1 MINSKIHINTA
12 APENPEANLLIIY
25 TGGTVGMVY
34 DEKGALVPFDFQ
46 QILDKIPSLSR
57 YNLLLTVISF
67 VELIDSSNATPETW
81 QEIGDIINENYN
93 NYDGFVVLHGTDTM
107 AYSASAVSFMLQ
119 GLNKP
124 VVFTGAQLPIGAV
137 RTDAREN
144 LVTALEIAS
153 AKRTDGAPIVPE
165 VCIYFNYRL
174 LRGNRARKVQSVHFD
189 AFESNNYP
197 LLAEAGVE
205 ILFNEAFIRPY
216 QANSQLNYHRN
227 FSKQVLIL
235 KLFPGISQE
244 VVENMLN
251 VPGLK
256 GVVLETFGSGNAPT
270 FPWFIRA
277 LEKIIANGVV
287 VLNISQCHGGKVMQ
301 GRYGTSKLLEDIG
314 VLSGADMTTEAAM
327 TKTMLLLG
335 EDYSVNRLKSEFSVP
350 LCGEMAGD

>member
-1 MINSKIHINTA
+1 MVNSKVQINTA
-12 APENPEANLLIIY
+12 APDNPEANLLIIY

-34 DEKGALVPFDFQ
+34 DKMGALVPFDFQ

-57 YNLLLTVISF
+57 FNLLLTVISF
-67 VELIDSSNATPETW
+67 VELIDSSNATPESW
-81 QEIGDIINENYN
+81 QEIGDIINDNYN

-107 AYSASAVSFMLQ
+107 AFSASALSFMLQ

-144 LVTALEIAS
+144 LVAALEIAS
-153 AKRTDGAPIVPE
+153 AKRVDGTPMVPE

-205 ILFNEAFIRPY
+205 ILFNEAYIQPFK
-216 QANSQLNYHRN
+216 AENELNYCRS
-227 FSKQVLIL
+227 FSRKVMVL

-244 VVENMLN
+244 VIENMLGI
-251 VPGLK
+251 PGLK
-256 GVVLETFGSGNAPT
+256 GVVMETFGSGNAPT
-270 FPWFIRA
+270 YPWFIQA
-277 LEKIIANGVV
+277 LEKVIASGVV
-287 VLNISQCHGGKVMQ
+287 VVNISQCHGGKVMQ

-314 VLSGADMTTEAAM
+314 VLSGADMTTEAAL
-327 TKTMLLLG
+327 TKLMLLLG
-335 EDYSVNRLKSEFSVP
+335 EDCSVNSLKSKLSVP
-350 LCGEMAGD
+350 LSGEMTVH